1 MAYDLDYEADHYCPA
16 YKKVICADLCYD
28 SMMCLN
34 RFLRCHL
41 QKNWKKLRIS
51 KKHGKY
57 VPSALIARDN
67 TTSQQ

>member
-34 RFLRCHL
+34 RFFKASSTKELKEIEDIEQARVIC
-41 QKNWKKLRIS
+41 S
-51 KKHGKY
+51 KCPY
-57 VPSALIARDN
+57 
-67 TTSQQ
+67 SQG

>member
-34 RFLRCHL
+34 RFFKVSSTKELEEI
-41 QKNWKKLRIS
+41 KDIE
-51 KKHGKY
+51 
-57 VPSALIARDN
+57 AARVI
-67 TTSQQ
+67 

>member
-34 RFLRCHL
+34 RFFKVSSTKELEEIKDIEAAMVIC
-41 QKNWKKLRIS
+41 S
-51 KKHGKY
+51 KCPY
-57 VPSALIARDN
+57 
-67 TTSQQ
+67 SQG